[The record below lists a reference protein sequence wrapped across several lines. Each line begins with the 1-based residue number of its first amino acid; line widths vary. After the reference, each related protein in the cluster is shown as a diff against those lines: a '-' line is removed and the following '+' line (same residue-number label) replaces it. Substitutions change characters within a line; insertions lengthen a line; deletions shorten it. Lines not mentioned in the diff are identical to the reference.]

1 MWNNLIH
8 SVRNHSSR
16 FQNIV
21 TLIFDMMQSIRQV
34 KAYYTFQEPV
44 PLRRARGT
52 VLEGIQSETLK
63 LQYFSQEY
71 GEVPIL
77 FGYLSVRS
85 QDATEDAINRILA
98 MFEEDKAILL
108 TERRDGPVG
117 PRTYLHSKYS
127 DLLKQCCCCCWM
139 FQMDQSHPLVKR
151 VLTFDVLHSDENT
164 ISRLIR
170 VINDKTNGYNL
181 GLVSRWYLR
190 QLQKKF
196 KYFVEV
202 AANTCFDD
210 RSGQRLRLVNQLE
223 SPWEFSYLHLA
234 SFCTHPKLIALL
246 LRHGADPDRGSPR
259 FGRRCP
265 VEYLFLAMCW
275 DVYKGRDD
283 CASRVRRCLRIYCRA
298 MPKIPL
304 QIPSFH
310 DPSDSD
316 SDSEPDLLAVP
327 HARWNSWVPRDRC
340 MDPCELKHLCRCLI
354 RKRLQDNG
362 VLPGGV
368 YQLKLPTLLQKYL
381 DLLHD

>member
-1 MWNNLIH
+1 
-8 SVRNHSSR
+8 
-16 FQNIV
+16 
-21 TLIFDMMQSIRQV
+21 MMQSTEV
-34 KAYYTFQEPV
+34 KANYTFQEPV

-52 VLEGIQSETLK
+52 VLEEIQTETLK
-63 LQYFSQEY
+63 LQYFSHEY

-85 QDATEDAINRILA
+85 QDETEGVINRILA
-98 MFEEDKAILL
+98 MFEEEKVILL
-108 TERRDGPVG
+108 AERRDGPVG

-127 DLLKQCCCCCWM
+127 DLLKQACCCCWK
-139 FQMDQSHPLVKR
+139 FQLDQNNPLVKR

-181 GLVSRWYLR
+181 GLLTRWYLR

-196 KYFVEV
+196 KYFVGV
-202 AANTCFDD
+202 AANTWFDD
-210 RSGQRLRLVNQLE
+210 RLGERLRLVNQLE

-275 DVYKGRDD
+275 DVYK
-283 CASRVRRCLRIYCRA
+283 VR
-298 MPKIPL
+298 
-304 QIPSFH
+304 
-310 DPSDSD
+310 
-316 SDSEPDLLAVP
+316 
-327 HARWNSWVPRDRC
+327 
-340 MDPCELKHLCRCLI
+340 
-354 RKRLQDNG
+354 
-362 VLPGGV
+362 
-368 YQLKLPTLLQKYL
+368 
-381 DLLHD
+381 